1 MRSSEIDFDQ
11 LSEAELLD
19 HIFSTDFSN
28 DPYPAYR
35 HIRDERPAWFVESMN
50 GWWVSRHEDVT
61 RVLKDGDLFTVDNY
75 EWQMNPVHGRTIL
88 AMKGREHT
96 QKRRLV
102 LPFFHGDAL
111 ENVFPPMIDS
121 VATELIDRF
130 RNRGHVE
137 IVEEFSR
144 DFPLGVIATML
155 GVVDE
160 PTFEFRAFQD
170 WADSIIA
177 YSANF
182 HGDEAVTAD
191 GLRARDEFSA
201 FMLPTIAAR
210 RADHAERGDL
220 LSKLLEAEYEGVSL
234 SDEEIR
240 SFCSLILT
248 AGYETTDKLVVN
260 TLVNLLDNPD
270 VLAELYRERSLVERA
285 VAETMRLQSPVHVL
299 ARDASQD
306 VELHGQSIPAG
317 STIIIMTASANRD
330 ERVFDRP
337 DDFDIERSDLD
348 FARAFNAGANHAG
361 FGLGRH
367 FCVGADLGRLEATVA
382 INHLLDA
389 MPNMRYPDGYE
400 PRYEGLFASSPGS
413 RISTVRSVRHLPVEF
428 DT

>member
-19 HIFSTDFSN
+19 HILSTDFSN

-50 GWWVSRHEDVT
+50 GWWVTRHEDVS
-61 RVLKDGDLFTVDNY
+61 RVLKDGDVFTVDNY

-111 ENVFPPMIDS
+111 KTAFPPMIDS
-121 VATELIDRF
+121 VAANLIDRF
-130 RNRGHVE
+130 RDRGHVE
-137 IVEEFSR
+137 IVGEFSR

-155 GVVDE
+155 GVHDE

-182 HGDEAVTAD
+182 QGDEAVTAD
-191 GLRARDEFSA
+191 GFRARDEFSA
-201 FMLPTIAAR
+201 FMLPIIAAR
-210 RADHAERGDL
+210 RADDGERGDL

-240 SFCSLILT
+240 SFCSLVLT

-270 VLAELYRERSLVERA
+270 VLAELYGDRSLVESA

-299 ARDASQD
+299 ARDASEE
-306 VELHGQSIPAG
+306 VELHGHSVPAG
-317 STIIIMTASANRD
+317 ATIIVMTASANRD
-330 ERVFDRP
+330 ERVFEHP
-337 DDFDIERSDLD
+337 DEFDIGRSDLD
-348 FARAFNAGANHAG
+348 FARAFHAGANHAG

-382 INHLLDA
+382 IDHLLDA
-389 MPNMRYPDGYE
+389 MPNMRYVEGFE